1 MHKTMITPLS
11 MIKNDKD
18 DKILTISRAHA
29 ETFDFLLL
37 NTSRLFKYFINLIL
51 VFAKF

>member
-1 MHKTMITPLS
+1 MHKTMIKPLN

-29 ETFDFLLL
+29 ESFDFLCCWILQNSL
-37 NTSRLFKYFINLIL
+37 NTS
-51 VFAKF
+51 